1 MEKSWVNCA
10 WKRGNFRQN
19 GQERLSEEVA
29 AELEQCQEHPCQDL
43 GGQGKER
50 GRKFQAGRTCAKVLR
65 QEQTW
70 LTQATARRGGED
82 EVEGLLP
89 EKLLPTIT
97 QLKLC

>member
-1 MEKSWVNCA
+1 MPGREAASDRMVRNA
-10 WKRGNFRQN
+10 SLKRWQQSLN
-19 GQERLSEEVA
+19 SE
-29 AELEQCQEHPCQDL
+29 EHPCQDL